1 MTTVTT
7 INNHLKRLTPKQKRL
22 VDQVLANESI
32 ADAGLAAGYFDKSNA
47 WRAFHHPSRKLVKI
61 LRKANAWR
69 AFHHPWVQ
77 EYYKQEAEKL
87 GKKIRE
93 QCFVKINTH
102 EYGLL
107 KDHFE
112 SDDALREW
120 ASVVLMREA
129 LKDGLK
135 LSGKLRK
142 TIGQNTRYSVLHNA
156 GFKCQACGAKPNKDN
171 DVELQID
178 HVVPVILGGGNE
190 VSNLQVL
197 CSACNSSK
205 HKNFAVNHKEE
216 LGDFHA

>member
-1 MTTVTT
+1 MTT

-32 ADAGLAAGYFDKSNA
+32 ADAGLAAGYFDKS
-47 WRAFHHPSRKLVKI
+47 
-61 LRKANAWR
+61 NAWR

-120 ASVVLMREA
+120 APVVLMREA